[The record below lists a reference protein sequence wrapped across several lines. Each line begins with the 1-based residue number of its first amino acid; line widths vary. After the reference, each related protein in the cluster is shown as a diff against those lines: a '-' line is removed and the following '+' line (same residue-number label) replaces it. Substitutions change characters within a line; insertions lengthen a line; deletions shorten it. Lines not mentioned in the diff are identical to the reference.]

1 MDAGELR
8 HALRI
13 VARILA
19 AGERTHPPNTANHW
33 LKVPSREHANRA
45 ITHLDKF
52 LVGANGCEDDLGHA
66 LARLLLAVELRERL
80 LHSEARH
87 EGES

>member
-19 AGERTHPPNTANHW
+19 AGERTHPSDAANHW
-33 LKVPSREHANRA
+33 LKISTREHVARA
-45 ITHLDKF
+45 MTHLDRF
-52 LVGANGCEDDLGHA
+52 LVCAYADEDHLAHA
-66 LARLLLAVELRERL
+66 LTRLLLAVELRERL
-80 LHSEARH
+80 LRSEAGR
-87 EGES
+87 EV